1 MLLFVDNLTN
11 VDFSYLDAERG
22 ILGETWLANI
32 VLHGELDTTGMVCD
46 FGTVK
51 KTMRNWLDGEIDHR
65 LAVPTLSPNVTIDEA
80 GDYLT
85 IKFEYGS
92 KGEVLET
99 RGPKQAFAL
108 VSAETIT
115 PESTAAWCIEQLK
128 TYFPDS
134 IEQLELTFTQE
145 SIEGAQYHYSH
156 GLKKHL
162 GNCQRICH
170 GHRSRLDI
178 WENGKK
184 SPDLENYWA
193 DLWRDI
199 YIGTEEDISGQMS
212 QGGIDYWLFNYTANQ
227 GDFSL
232 RIPKAHCYI
241 MSTDT
246 TVELIATHIAQSLRR
261 YRESQGARDLT
272 IRVKAYEGIGKG
284 AVSEAVSD

>member
-51 KTMRNWLDGEIDHR
+51 KTMRNWLDSEIDHR

-128 TYFPDS
+128 AYFPDS

-184 SPDLENYWA
+184 SPELENYWA